1 MVVSRRETSYDVG
14 EISVVCCF
22 NLHFVVSFHMF
33 PIYDLVSFQP
43 EKNTKGP
50 GSYVYVQPQ
59 TDRIEIS
66 LWFLYGSINFRI
78 WIPCGKSPVIFQT
91 ANHPTKWSIVCW

>member
-43 EKNTKGP
+43 EKNTEGP

-59 TDRIEIS
+59 TDRIDILMVS
-66 LWFLYGSINFRI
+66 IWFYKILGYL
-78 WIPCGKSPVIFQT
+78 WIPCGKSPV
-91 ANHPTKWSIVCW
+91 K